1 MMKINSQIF
10 FCKIIKN
17 CMNINR
23 CICKPGNF
31 LQPISIIIH
40 LASLIKENNN
50 ACHFFESGALFGHCK
65 RHIIS
70 DCMQSR
76 SNDRNLILYM
86 SRNGHYQYVWYDWFF
101 PAISDDKEHT

>member
-1 MMKINSQIF
+1 
-10 FCKIIKN
+10 
-17 CMNINR
+17 MNLPAPTKLHT
-23 CICKPGNF
+23 ICKPGNF
-31 LQPISIIIH
+31 LQPISIVIY
-40 LASLIKENNN
+40 LASLTKENNN

-86 SRNGHYQYVWYDWFF
+86 SRDGHYQYVCGMIGF
-101 PAISDDKEHT
+101 PRYIG